1 MKEKKQEQKKRKRKA
16 EEEIYQFS
24 RWIRK
29 TLR

>member
-1 MKEKKQEQKKRKRKA
+1 MKDKKQEQKKRKRKA

-29 TLR
+29 ILR